1 MAYSKKKK
9 MEELDKMKQKILK
22 RTLPYMVEDSGAT
35 LSCRQIGDLFIAIG
49 IPTTKTFYTPLDRM
63 TQVMETAQLHTQV
76 R

>member
-35 LSCRQIGDLFIAIG
+35 LSC
-49 IPTTKTFYTPLDRM
+49 TFYTPLDRM